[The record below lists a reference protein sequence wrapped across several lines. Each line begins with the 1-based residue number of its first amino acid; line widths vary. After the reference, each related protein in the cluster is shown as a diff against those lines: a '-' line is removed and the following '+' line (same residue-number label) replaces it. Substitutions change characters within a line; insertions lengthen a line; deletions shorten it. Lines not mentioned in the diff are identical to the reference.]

1 MGKRNLETCRKQNA
15 GILFIYHFLLNFI
28 KKVTRS
34 LNIVIFWLVWNA
46 MYITPMKP
54 LGCDKLEARCT
65 TVF

>member
-1 MGKRNLETCRKQNA
+1 MGKRNLETCRKQIA
-15 GILFIYHFLLNFI
+15 GILFTYHFLLNFI

-34 LNIVIFWLVWNA
+34 LNIVIFWLVW

-54 LGCDKLEARCT
+54 LGCDKLEAQCT